1 MTLKDIIKQANK
13 AYRIGNSILSDKE
26 YDELLEQYK
35 KEVSS
40 EEFEIFIKS
49 LNEGVVEYGKKIKHP
64 YIMGSLS
71 KLKYECPDEVR
82 KFIDKYCHSLNIS
95 AKIDGISCRLHY
107 ENGKLVSAS
116 TRGNGEEGI
125 IITDKIDFVKFV
137 PEKLGTGKL
146 AEEYKS
152 IDIRG
157 ELVILKSDFANMDG
171 FANARNAVA
180 GIMNRK
186 DWKQEDVSNVSFIAY
201 TILGKQFN
209 KEDQFALL
217 DAWKFKTAW
226 HETFRPY
233 YFKDKQLDI
242 VEELFKYASQ
252 DFEYDTDGL
261 VVCDAKYKNEDEYR
275 PDACKAFKINQLVA
289 ETKIVDVVWEGP
301 SKCGIFC
308 PVAILEPVKL
318 GGAMI
323 SRCSLYNLDFIK
335 NMKVAYGSRVKLMRS
350 GDVIPKIV
358 EVIDKLGDDGTTT
371 IDMPKDC
378 FCCGSALDF
387 SSVNPKCVNPK
398 CCDKLLHQT
407 VDFIKRL
414 GVKSASEATLEKFNI
429 KSIPDLLKFRANKK
443 YKSEVKLE
451 NELLAKVFSR
461 SKQELLAAMPFEDL
475 GETLINKIV
484 DFYGYDTIADP
495 NWIVNGSFSPGSG
508 MPSGIGMLTMVKF
521 MAKRLENLEYVNKF
535 INDNRYNYLEVIGN
549 NSKNI
554 QKNGISVCFT
564 GKLNTMSRSKASKL
578 AEDNG
583 FEVRGGV
590 NKGLT
595 YLVTN
600 DPNSCSSKNRKAKE
614 LGIKVITED
623 EFLKLCN
630 SSDCDLDNL

>member
-1 MTLKDIIKQANK
+1 MNLKDKIEQANK
-13 AYRIGNSILSDKE
+13 AYRLGNSVISDKE
-26 YDELLEQYK
+26 YDKLLEQYR

-40 EEFEIFIKS
+40 EEFEKFIKT
-49 LNEGVVEYGKKIKHP
+49 LNEGVTEYGEKIKHP
-64 YIMGSLS
+64 YVMGSLS
-71 KLKYECPDEVR
+71 KLKYECPDEVK
-82 KFIDKYCHSLNIS
+82 KFIDKYCNSLNVS

-107 ENGKLVSAS
+107 ENGKLISAS
-116 TRGNGEEGI
+116 TRGDGYEGTSL
-125 IITDKIDFVKFV
+125 TDKIDFVKFV

-157 ELVILKSDFANMDG
+157 ELVILKDDFANMTG

-201 TILGKQFN
+201 TILGTQFN

-217 DAWKFKTAW
+217 AAWGFKTAW
-226 HETFRPY
+226 NETFRPY
-233 YFKDKQLDI
+233 YFKDKHLDV

-252 DFEYDTDGL
+252 DFEYDVDGL
-261 VVCDAKYKNEDEYR
+261 VICDAKYKNEDTYR

-301 SKCGIFC
+301 SKNGVFC
-308 PVAILEPVKL
+308 PVAILEPIEL

-358 EVIDKLGDDGTTT
+358 EVIDKLGDNGTTG
-371 IDMPKDC
+371 IYWPKDC
-378 FCCGSALDF
+378 PCCGSRLDY
-387 SSVNPKCVNPK
+387 SEVNPKCINMQ
-398 CCDKLLHQT
+398 CEDKLLHQT

-414 GVKSASEATLEKFNI
+414 GVKSASEATLKKFNI
-429 KSIPDLLKFRANKK
+429 KNIPDLLTFKANPK

-451 NELLAKVFSR
+451 SELLAKVFSR

-484 DFYGYDTIADP
+484 DFYGYD
-495 NWIVNGSFSPGSG
+495 IVANPDWPIHFSSRSG
-508 MPSGIGMLTMVKF
+508 MPSGIAMRTMIKF
-521 MAKRLENLEYVNKF
+521 ISKRLENINYVNMF
-535 INDNRYNYLEVIGN
+535 INDSRYNCLEVNMDNTG
-549 NSKNI
+549 NI
-554 QKNGISVCFT
+554 QKNGMSVCFT

-600 DPNSCSSKNRKAKE
+600 DPNSGSSKNRKAKE
-614 LGIKVITED
+614 LGTKVITED

-630 SSDCDLDNL
+630 ENQVDLDNL